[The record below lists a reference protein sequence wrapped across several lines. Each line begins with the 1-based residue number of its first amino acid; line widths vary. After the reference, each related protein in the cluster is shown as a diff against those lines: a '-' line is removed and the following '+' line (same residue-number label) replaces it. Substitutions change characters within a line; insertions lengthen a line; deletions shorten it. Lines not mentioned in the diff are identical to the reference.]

1 MTEYLTFDDVTI
13 EPVFSTKAS
22 RYDDLEINTDTIIGY
37 NNELSVPILSA
48 NMRTVTDRKMLNAMR
63 ESGGYGILHRGYDSV
78 FDLCKELEQDPSID
92 SISVGL
98 REVNE
103 IDKLLDLIKK
113 QVKVV
118 CFDVANAAN
127 IHAFQA
133 VKTLCE
139 KINLDYTNVIVGN
152 LCVPE
157 HAIRYA
163 ELNIAGVKV
172 GVGSGASCTTRL
184 MTGVGI
190 PQLSAIMNVSQA
202 LRAQRSRIAI
212 IGDGG
217 ISKPADYTK
226 AIMGGADMVMMGK
239 VMAYALES
247 PGWVNLPDPSQYM
260 WSGGGQVQPINFVN
274 RQSSIWE
281 KSYTG
286 ESTFSEMRPPEGVSN
301 KLQLNRVP
309 PTVKQI
315 LEYYNHGLRS
325 AMSYTDAGNL
335 AEFRAKGKFAR
346 VSLASLREAQ
356 INGEAMLP

>member
-1 MTEYLTFDDVTI
+1 MTEYLTFDDVSI

-22 RYDDLEINTDTIIGY
+22 RYNELEINTDTIIGH
-37 NNELSVPILSA
+37 NTKLSVPILSA
-48 NMRTVTDRKMLNAMR
+48 NMRTVTDRKMLKAMR
-63 ESGGYGILHRGYDSV
+63 QAGGFGILHRGYDNVS
-78 FDLCKELEQDPSID
+78 DLHDELQLDPSID
-92 SISVGL
+92 SISVGI
-98 REVNE
+98 REVSE
-103 IDKLLDLIKK
+103 IDGLLSIIKN
-113 QVKVV
+113 QVRLV

-163 ELNIAGVKV
+163 ELNIAGIKV

-190 PQLSAIMNVSQA
+190 PQLSAIINVSQV

-217 ISKPADYTK
+217 ISKPADYVK
-226 AIMGGADMVMMGK
+226 AILGGADMVMMGK

-247 PGWVNLPDPSQYM
+247 PGWVNLPDPALYRSNPAN
-260 WSGGGQVQPINFVN
+260 PISFINQ
-274 RQSSIWE
+274 QSNIWQ

-286 ESTFSEMRPPEGVSN
+286 ESTFSEIRPPEGVSN
-301 KLQLNRVP
+301 KLELHRTP

-315 LEYYNHGLRS
+315 LDYYNHGLRS

-335 AEFRAKGKFAR
+335 AEFRAKGRFVR

-356 INGEAMLP
+356 TNGEAMLP